1 MVYLLL
7 SMSAGQGTSYCVTIM
22 SHVGHKMFSASAM
35 FAVHIVVDVLA
46 MVLVLLGPRAREGM
60 YNEGGRGIRNTFQNL
75 FKFISDPNN
84 FCWLPMV
91 FFV

>member
-35 FAVHIVVDVLA
+35 FSVHISVVDVLT

-60 YNEGGRGIRNTFQNL
+60 YNEGGRY
-75 FKFISDPNN
+75 
-84 FCWLPMV
+84 
-91 FFV
+91 